1 MNETVVSFCGCLKSS
16 IISVKLNILY
26 LWKLVDEI
34 INNSRANAI
43 FISTGLFNT
52 LENPAKKISNLIIFN
67 KNVIIYLYI

>member
-26 LWKLVDEI
+26 FWRLVDEK
-34 INNSRANAI
+34 INNSKANAI
-43 FISTGLFNT
+43 FVSTELFNT
-52 LENPAKKISNLIIFN
+52 LKNSAKENIKLNNFN

>member
-16 IISVKLNILY
+16 IISIKLNILY

-43 FISTGLFNT
+43 FISTGLFNN
-52 LENPAKKISNLIIFN
+52 LENSAKKNIKFN
-67 KNVIIYLYI
+67 NF

>member
-16 IISVKLNILY
+16 IISIKLNILY

-34 INNSRANAI
+34 INNIRGNAI

-52 LENPAKKISNLIIFN
+52 LENPAKENIKL
-67 KNVIIYLYI
+67 KNF

>member
-16 IISVKLNILY
+16 IVSVKLNILY
-26 LWKLVDEI
+26 FWMLVDEI

-52 LENPAKKISNLIIFN
+52 LENPAKKNIKFN
-67 KNVIIYLYI
+67 NF

>member
-1 MNETVVSFCGCLKSS
+1 MNETVVSFCGCLTSS

-43 FISTGLFNT
+43 FISTGLSNT
-52 LENPAKKISNLIIFN
+52 LKNSEKENIELNNF
-67 KNVIIYLYI
+67 

>member
-16 IISVKLNILY
+16 IISVKLNILN
-26 LWKLVDEI
+26 LWKVVDEI

-52 LENPAKKISNLIIFN
+52 LENPAKVNIKLNNCMI
-67 KNVIIYLYI
+67 NV

>member
-34 INNSRANAI
+34 INNIRGNAI

-52 LENPAKKISNLIIFN
+52 LENQAKENIKLNNF
-67 KNVIIYLYI
+67 

>member
-1 MNETVVSFCGCLKSS
+1 MNETVASFCGCLKSS

-34 INNSRANAI
+34 INNIRANAI

-52 LENPAKKISNLIIFN
+52 LENPAKENIKFN
-67 KNVIIYLYI
+67 NF

>member
-1 MNETVVSFCGCLKSS
+1 MNETVVSFCECLKSS

-34 INNSRANAI
+34 INNIRANAI

-52 LENPAKKISNLIIFN
+52 LENLTKENIKLINF
-67 KNVIIYLYI
+67 

>member
-52 LENPAKKISNLIIFN
+52 LENQAKENIKLNNCMI
-67 KNVIIYLYI
+67 NV

>member
-43 FISTGLFNT
+43 FVSTELFNT
-52 LENPAKKISNLIIFN
+52 LKNSAKENIKLNNFN

>member
-16 IISVKLNILY
+16 IIYIKLNILY
-26 LWKLVDEI
+26 FWKIVDEI

-52 LENPAKKISNLIIFN
+52 LENSAKENIKFN
-67 KNVIIYLYI
+67 NF

>member
-34 INNSRANAI
+34 INNSRAYAI

-52 LENPAKKISNLIIFN
+52 LENPAKENIEFN
-67 KNVIIYLYI
+67 NF

>member
-1 MNETVVSFCGCLKSS
+1 MNETVVSFCGCLKSN

-34 INNSRANAI
+34 INNSRANVI

-52 LENPAKKISNLIIFN
+52 LEKPAIENIKLNNF
-67 KNVIIYLYI
+67 

>member
-16 IISVKLNILY
+16 IISVKLNILH

-34 INNSRANAI
+34 INSSRANAI

-52 LENPAKKISNLIIFN
+52 LENPSKKISNLIIFN

>member
-16 IISVKLNILY
+16 IIYIKLNILY
-26 LWKLVDEI
+26 FWKIVDEI

-52 LENPAKKISNLIIFN
+52 LENPAKKNIKFN
-67 KNVIIYLYI
+67 NF

>member
-1 MNETVVSFCGCLKSS
+1 MKPWYHFCGCLKSS
-16 IISVKLNILY
+16 IVSVKLNILY

-52 LENPAKKISNLIIFN
+52 LENPAKKNIKFN
-67 KNVIIYLYI
+67 NF

>member
-1 MNETVVSFCGCLKSS
+1 MNETVVSFCGYLKSS

-52 LENPAKKISNLIIFN
+52 L
-67 KNVIIYLYI
+67 

>member
-26 LWKLVDEI
+26 HWKLVDEI
-34 INNSRANAI
+34 INNGRANAI
-43 FISTGLFNT
+43 FVSTELFNT
-52 LENPAKKISNLIIFN
+52 LKNSAKENIKLNNFN

>member
-43 FISTGLFNT
+43 FISTGLFNN
-52 LENPAKKISNLIIFN
+52 LENSAKKNMKFN
-67 KNVIIYLYI
+67 NF